1 MIPPHL
7 MLPEGYSAVHPGPQ
21 HKHHPHWGPP
31 AAHASLSAL
40 CWHREN
46 TVPAHGARLPT
57 QAVPPRWFTLQDVE
71 LLEDDVDAMRILFHA
86 DGEGVPREA
95 VQMTTA
101 PLDELLTVLALDTPT
116 LTANFRQVQA
126 LQLRLPS
133 CLNPARQQA
142 CHTWAQ
148 MQQACARTACE
159 LCMRYTSEHDPALK
173 HGLCSAAAVKLP
185 DIKTQDEQACQG
197 LD

>member
-1 MIPPHL
+1 
-7 MLPEGYSAVHPGPQ
+7 MLSCM
-21 HKHHPHWGPP
+21 
-31 AAHASLSAL
+31 L
-40 CWHREN
+40 
-46 TVPAHGARLPT
+46 T

-126 LQLRLPS
+126 LQLGL
-133 CLNPARQQA
+133 
-142 CHTWAQ
+142 HTS
-148 MQQACARTACE
+148 
-159 LCMRYTSEHDPALK
+159 L
-173 HGLCSAAAVKLP
+173 
-185 DIKTQDEQACQG
+185 
-197 LD
+197 